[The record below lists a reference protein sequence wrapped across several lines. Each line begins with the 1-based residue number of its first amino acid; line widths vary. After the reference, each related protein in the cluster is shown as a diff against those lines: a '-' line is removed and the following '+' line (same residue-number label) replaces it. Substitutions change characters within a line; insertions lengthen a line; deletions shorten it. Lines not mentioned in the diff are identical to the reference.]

1 MLKKKKKRLLEE
13 DNIMPEKIDHFA
25 MIRRLREMRLPV
37 MADELD
43 NLMNSNHL
51 GKMNTLETLK
61 HLIDEEYTSRKN
73 NTVRRFIKKAR
84 FSDSRARLSELI
96 PNPEREINISVI
108 EQLKTNQYIS
118 NHRNVILLGATGS
131 GKSFIA
137 NALGVHACES
147 GFTVKYTRMIEL
159 LSDLEISKIQGNYR
173 QFLKQLGKFDVL
185 IIDDFLLS
193 ATTQHE
199 QQDLMEVIEKRSRDR
214 STIFC
219 SQMEIE
225 EWHRRLG
232 SSAIAD
238 SILDR
243 IIPKS
248 HKLIL
253 KGESLRSII
262 E

>member
-1 MLKKKKKRLLEE
+1 
-13 DNIMPEKIDHFA
+13 MPVKIEQDA

-43 NLMNSNHL
+43 NLLSSNQLSSMNS
-51 GKMNTLETLK
+51 LEILK
-61 HLIDEEYTSRKN
+61 LLIDEEYTSRKN
-73 NTVRRFIKKAR
+73 NTVHRLMKKAR
-84 FSDSRARLSELI
+84 FSDSRARLSELVL
-96 PNPEREINISVI
+96 NADREINLDVI
-108 EQLKTNQYIS
+108 EQLKTNQYITKR
-118 NHRNVILLGATGS
+118 HNVILLGATGS

-137 NALGVHACES
+137 NGLGIHACEA
-147 GFTVKYTRMIEL
+147 GYTVKYTRMIEL
-159 LSDLEISKIQGNYR
+159 LSDLEISRLQGNYR
-173 QFLKQLGKFDVL
+173 QLLKQLAKTDVL

-193 ATTQHE
+193 NTSQYE

-219 SQMEIE
+219 SQMDIE

-232 SSAIAD
+232 GSAIAD

-248 HKLIL
+248 YQLIL
-253 KGESLRSII
+253 KGESMRSKV

>member
-1 MLKKKKKRLLEE
+1 MPVKLEH
-13 DNIMPEKIDHFA
+13 DTL
-25 MIRRLREMRLPV
+25 IRRLREMRLPV

-43 NLMNSNHL
+43 HLLNSNQL
-51 GKMNTLETLK
+51 EKMNALEIVQ

-73 NTVRRFIKKAR
+73 NTVRRFMKKAR
-84 FSDSRARLSELI
+84 FSDSQARLSELK
-96 PNPEREINISVI
+96 PDPEREINLSVI

-118 NHRNVILLGATGS
+118 NRRNVILLGATGS

-147 GFTVKYTRMIEL
+147 GYTVKYSRMIEL
-159 LSDLEISKIQGNYR
+159 LSDLEISKLQGNYW
-173 QFLKQLGKFDVL
+173 QLIKQIAKLDLL

-193 ATTQHE
+193 STTQHE
-199 QQDLMEVIEKRSRDR
+199 QQDLMEVMEKRSRDR
-214 STIFC
+214 STVFC
-219 SQMEIE
+219 SQMDIE

-238 SILDR
+238 SVLDR

-248 HKLIL
+248 YQLIL
-253 KGESLRSII
+253 KGESMRSKI

>member
-1 MLKKKKKRLLEE
+1 
-13 DNIMPEKIDHFA
+13 MPVKSENDI
-25 MIRRLREMRLPV
+25 MIRRLREMRLPI
-37 MADELD
+37 MAEELD
-43 NLMNSNHL
+43 HLLNSAQL
-51 GKMNTLETLK
+51 GKMTSLDVIR
-61 HLIDEEYTSRKN
+61 HLIDEEYTTRKN
-73 NTVRRFIKKAR
+73 YTMRRFIKKAR
-84 FSDSRARLSELI
+84 FSDSRARLSELL
-96 PNPEREINISVI
+96 PEPEREINLSVI
-108 EQLKTNQYIS
+108 DQLKTNQFIH
-118 NHRNVILLGATGS
+118 NRRNVILLGATGS

-137 NALGVHACES
+137 NALGINACEA
-147 GFTVKYTRMIEL
+147 GYTVRYTRMIEL
-159 LSDLEISKIQGNYR
+159 LSDLEINRLQGNIR
-173 QFLKQLGKFDVL
+173 QFIKQIAKLDLL

-193 ATTQHE
+193 STTQHE

-219 SQMEIE
+219 SQMDIE

-248 HKLIL
+248 YKLIL
-253 KGESLRSII
+253 KGESMRSRI

>member
-1 MLKKKKKRLLEE
+1 MFKRKKRPLLEE
-13 DNIMPEKIDHFA
+13 DKFMPEKIDHLA

-51 GKMNTLETLK
+51 GKMSSLETLK

-84 FSDSRARLSELI
+84 FSDSHARLSELI
-96 PNPEREINISVI
+96 SNPEREINMSVI

-118 NHRNVILLGATGS
+118 NRRNVILLGATGS

-173 QFLKQLGKFDVL
+173 QFLKQLGKLDVL

-193 ATTQHE
+193 TTTPHE

-219 SQMEIE
+219 SQMDIE

-248 HKLIL
+248 HQLIL
-253 KGESLRSII
+253 KGESMRSII

>member
-1 MLKKKKKRLLEE
+1 
-13 DNIMPEKIDHFA
+13 MPVKIEQDA

-43 NLMNSNHL
+43 NLLSSNQLSSMNS
-51 GKMNTLETLK
+51 LEILK
-61 HLIDEEYTSRKN
+61 LLIDEEYTSRKN
-73 NTVRRFIKKAR
+73 NTVHRLMKKAR
-84 FSDSRARLSELI
+84 FSDSRARLSELVL
-96 PNPEREINISVI
+96 NADREINLDVI
-108 EQLKTNQYIS
+108 EQLKTNQYITKR
-118 NHRNVILLGATGS
+118 RNVILLGATGS

-137 NALGVHACES
+137 NGLGIHACEA
-147 GFTVKYTRMIEL
+147 GYTVKYTRMIEL
-159 LSDLEISKIQGNYR
+159 LSDLEISRLQGNYR
-173 QFLKQLGKFDVL
+173 QLLKQLAKTDVL

-193 ATTQHE
+193 NTSQYE

-219 SQMEIE
+219 SQMDIE

-232 SSAIAD
+232 GSAIAD

-248 HKLIL
+248 YQLIL
-253 KGESLRSII
+253 KGESMRSKV

>member
-1 MLKKKKKRLLEE
+1 
-13 DNIMPEKIDHFA
+13 
-25 MIRRLREMRLPV
+25 
-37 MADELD
+37 
-43 NLMNSNHL
+43 
-51 GKMNTLETLK
+51 
-61 HLIDEEYTSRKN
+61 
-73 NTVRRFIKKAR
+73 
-84 FSDSRARLSELI
+84 
-96 PNPEREINISVI
+96 
-108 EQLKTNQYIS
+108 
-118 NHRNVILLGATGS
+118 
-131 GKSFIA
+131 
-137 NALGVHACES
+137 
-147 GFTVKYTRMIEL
+147 MIEL